1 MNLSNAAVKTQENW
15 QAVCQAD
22 DLVADSGVVV
32 WLDGAQVALF
42 YLPGLEQSL
51 YAVDN
56 RDPRSGANI
65 IGRGLVGSLQGELVV
80 AAPLYKQHFSLQSGE
95 CLEDA
100 GQRLRVWQVRMNGG
114 AVELAVVGAGPGGV
128 PAFSRASSVPPE
140 SISGIDSEIGATLGE
155 GAEGGDAVSLPA

>member
-1 MNLSNAAVKTQENW
+1 MNLSNAVVKTEVNW
-15 QAVCQAD
+15 QAVCHAA

-65 IGRGLVGSLQGELVV
+65 IGRGIVGSVQGELVV
-80 AAPLYKQHFSLQSGE
+80 AAPLYKQHFSLLSGE

-100 GQRLRVWQVRMNGG
+100 GQRLRVWPVRLKGE
-114 AVELAVVGAGPGGV
+114 AVELAVA
-128 PAFSRASSVPPE
+128 
-140 SISGIDSEIGATLGE
+140 
-155 GAEGGDAVSLPA
+155 

>member
-1 MNLSNAAVKTQENW
+1 MNLSNAANW
-15 QAVCQAD
+15 QAVCRAD

-42 YLPGLEQSL
+42 YLPGQGV
-51 YAVDN
+51 YALDN

-100 GQRLRVWQVRMNGG
+100 GQRLRVWPVRVNGE
-114 AVELAVVGAGPGGV
+114 AVELAVA
-128 PAFSRASSVPPE
+128 
-140 SISGIDSEIGATLGE
+140 
-155 GAEGGDAVSLPA
+155 

>member
-1 MNLSNAAVKTQENW
+1 MNLSNAVVKTEVNW
-15 QAVCQAD
+15 QAVCHAA

-65 IGRGLVGSLQGELVV
+65 IGRGIVGSLQGELVV
-80 AAPLYKQHFSLQSGE
+80 AAPLKIEKVSGSP
-95 CLEDA
+95 
-100 GQRLRVWQVRMNGG
+100 LRVM
-114 AVELAVVGAGPGGV
+114 ALVEDNKA
-128 PAFSRASSVPPE
+128 
-140 SISGIDSEIGATLGE
+140 
-155 GAEGGDAVSLPA
+155 

>member
-1 MNLSNAAVKTQENW
+1 MNLANAAVNTQENW
-15 QAVCQAD
+15 QTVCQAQ

-32 WLDGAQVALF
+32 WFDGAQVALF

-80 AAPLYKQHFSLQSGE
+80 AAPLYKQHFSLHSGK

-100 GQRLRVWQVRMNGG
+100 GQQLRVWPVRMNGE
-114 AVELAVVGAGPGGV
+114 AVELAVA
-128 PAFSRASSVPPE
+128 
-140 SISGIDSEIGATLGE
+140 
-155 GAEGGDAVSLPA
+155 

>member
-1 MNLSNAAVKTQENW
+1 MNLSNAAVATQPNW
-15 QAVCQAD
+15 QPVCRAD

-42 YLPGLEQSL
+42 YLPGQAQAL

-80 AAPLYKQHFSLQSGE
+80 AAPLYKQHFNLRSGE
-95 CLEDA
+95 CLEDD
-100 GQRLRVWQVRMNGG
+100 GQRLRVWPVRLNGE
-114 AVELAVVGAGPGGV
+114 AVEVAVA
-128 PAFSRASSVPPE
+128 
-140 SISGIDSEIGATLGE
+140 
-155 GAEGGDAVSLPA
+155 

>member
-1 MNLSNAAVKTQENW
+1 MNLSNAAVKTQANW
-15 QAVCQAD
+15 QVVCQAQ
-22 DLVADSGVVV
+22 DLVAESGVVV

-42 YLPGLEQSL
+42 YLPGQTQPL

-65 IGRGLVGSLQGELVV
+65 IGRGLVGSMQGELVV

-100 GQRLRVWQVRMNGG
+100 GQQLRVWSVRFNGE
-114 AVELAVVGAGPGGV
+114 AVELAVA
-128 PAFSRASSVPPE
+128 
-140 SISGIDSEIGATLGE
+140 
-155 GAEGGDAVSLPA
+155 

>member
-1 MNLSNAAVKTQENW
+1 MNLSNAAVKTHENW
-15 QAVCQAD
+15 QAVCQAN

-32 WLDGAQVALF
+32 WLGGAQVALF

-80 AAPLYKQHFSLQSGE
+80 AAPLYKQHFSLQSGK

-100 GQRLRVWQVRMNGG
+100 GQQLRVWPVRMNGEV
-114 AVELAVVGAGPGGV
+114 VELAVA
-128 PAFSRASSVPPE
+128 
-140 SISGIDSEIGATLGE
+140 
-155 GAEGGDAVSLPA
+155 

>member
-1 MNLSNAAVKTQENW
+1 MNLSNAAMHTQENW
-15 QAVCQAD
+15 QTVCLAD

-32 WLDGAQVALF
+32 WLAGTQVAVF

-80 AAPLYKQHFSLQSGE
+80 AAPLYKQHFSLQSGV
-95 CLEDA
+95 CLEDG
-100 GQRLRVWQVRMNGG
+100 GQRLRVWPVRMNGE
-114 AVELAVVGAGPGGV
+114 AVEVA
-128 PAFSRASSVPPE
+128 
-140 SISGIDSEIGATLGE
+140 LG
-155 GAEGGDAVSLPA
+155 

>member
-1 MNLSNAAVKTQENW
+1 MNLSNAAVKTQANW
-15 QAVCQAD
+15 RVVCQAQ
-22 DLVADSGVVV
+22 DLVAESGVVV

-42 YLPGLEQSL
+42 YLPGQTQPL

-65 IGRGLVGSLQGELVV
+65 IGRGLVGSVQGELVV

-100 GQRLRVWQVRMNGG
+100 GQQLRVWSVRFNGE
-114 AVELAVVGAGPGGV
+114 AVELAVA
-128 PAFSRASSVPPE
+128 
-140 SISGIDSEIGATLGE
+140 
-155 GAEGGDAVSLPA
+155 

>member
-1 MNLSNAAVKTQENW
+1 MNLANAAVNTQENW
-15 QAVCQAD
+15 QTVCQAQ

-42 YLPGLEQSL
+42 YLPGQAQPL

-65 IGRGLVGSLQGELVV
+65 IGRGLVGSVQGELVV
-80 AAPLYKQHFSLQSGE
+80 AAPLYKQHFSLLSGE

-100 GQRLRVWQVRMNGG
+100 GQRLRVWPVRLKGE
-114 AVELAVVGAGPGGV
+114 AVELAV
-128 PAFSRASSVPPE
+128 
-140 SISGIDSEIGATLGE
+140 EIGRAH
-155 GAEGGDAVSLPA
+155 V